1 MIASLF
7 GTQFGFFFLPS
18 SFVDSREREW
28 MRRRAEVEKEEEE
41 AGLIC
46 TFAQTQSTGQ

>member
-18 SFVDSREREW
+18 SSREREW
-28 MRRRAEVEKEEEE
+28 MRRRAEEEKEEEE